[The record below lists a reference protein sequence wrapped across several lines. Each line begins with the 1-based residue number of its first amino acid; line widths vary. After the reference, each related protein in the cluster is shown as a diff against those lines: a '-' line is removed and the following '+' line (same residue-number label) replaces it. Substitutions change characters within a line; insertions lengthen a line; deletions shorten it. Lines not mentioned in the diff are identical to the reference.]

1 MDTSMLNFF
10 KKPKE
15 KIFNLKEMDRDTLI
29 YRVLPRF
36 LMEIVR
42 KYFRV
47 EVEGLENVPKRGAA
61 IIAPNHSGFAGFDAL
76 LIAHILNND
85 LKRVPRVLTHHFW
98 FLSKTT
104 AIPAQKMGFTDATLE
119 NGISALK
126 KNNLVVIFPEGEQ
139 GNFKASSHMYEL
151 QEFKRG
157 FVRMALTSQ
166 APIIPTLV
174 IGAEESNINLSQLKF
189 TKFLKGVV
197 LPLPLNIIP
206 LPVRWKVRFL
216 PPIYLPYSAQ
226 SIDDRNLLHE
236 IAEEIQERMQEEL
249 REEVLRHKIF

>member
-1 MDTSMLNFF
+1 MLNFF

-15 KIFNLKEMDRDTLI
+15 KIFNLKDLERDVLL
-29 YRVLPRF
+29 YRVFPKL

-47 EVEGLENVPKRGAA
+47 EVEGLENVPKRGSAL
-61 IIAPNHSGFAGFDAL
+61 ITPNHSGFVGFDAL

-85 LKRVPRVLTHHFW
+85 VKRIPRVLTHHFW

-104 AIPAQKMGFTDATLE
+104 AIPAQKMGFTEANLE

-126 KNNLVVIFPEGEQ
+126 KNNLVVIFPEGEY
-139 GNFKASSHMYEL
+139 GNFKPSNQMYQL

-157 FVRMALTSQ
+157 FIRMALATQS
-166 APIIPTLV
+166 PIVPTLV

-189 TKFLKGVV
+189 TKFLKGTVI
-197 LPLPLNIIP
+197 PLPLNVIP
-206 LPVRWKVRFL
+206 LPVKWKIKFL
-216 PPIYLPYSAQ
+216 PPIYLPYKPSAAE
-226 SIDDRNLLHE
+226 DRDLLLE
-236 IAEEIQERMQEEL
+236 IAEDIQEQMQEALADEIAK
-249 REEVLRHKIF
+249 RK

>member
-1 MDTSMLNFF
+1 MLNFF

-15 KIFNLKEMDRDTLI
+15 KIFNLKELDRDTLI
-29 YRVLPRF
+29 YRVLPKL

-85 LKRVPRVLTHHFW
+85 LKRIPRVLTHHFW

-104 AIPAQKMGFTDATLE
+104 AIPAQKMGFTEATLD

-126 KNNLVVIFPEGEQ
+126 RNNLVVIFPEGEL

-151 QEFKRG
+151 QDFKRG
-157 FVRMALTSQ
+157 FVRMALTTQ

-206 LPVRWKVRFL
+206 LPVRWKVKFL
-216 PPIYLPYSAQ
+216 PPIYLPYS
-226 SIDDRNLLHE
+226 SRSLDDRNLLHE
-236 IAEEIQERMQEEL
+236 ITEEIQERMQEEL
-249 REEVLRHKIF
+249 REEVLKHKIF

>member
-1 MDTSMLNFF
+1 MLNFF

-15 KIFNLKEMDRDTLI
+15 KIFNLKELDRDTLI
-29 YRVLPRF
+29 YRVLPKL

-85 LKRVPRVLTHHFW
+85 LKRIPRVLTHHFW

-104 AIPAQKMGFTDATLE
+104 AIPAQKMGFTEATFD
-119 NGISALK
+119 NGVSALK
-126 KNNLVVIFPEGEQ
+126 RNNLVVIFPEGEQ
-139 GNFKASSHMYEL
+139 GNFKSSAHMYEL

-157 FVRMALTSQ
+157 FIRMALTTQS
-166 APIIPTLV
+166 PIIPTLV

-206 LPVRWKVRFL
+206 LPVRWKVKFL
-216 PPIYLPYSAQ
+216 PPIYLPYSDQALN
-226 SIDDRNLLHE
+226 DRDLLHE
-236 IAEEIQERMQEEL
+236 ITEEIQERMQEEL
-249 REEVLRHKIF
+249 REEVLKHKIF